1 MSGLVKQLQYYE
13 KESKIFMPNEI
24 FNDLKPLHSKGSS
37 HVAFA
42 YSFYYLI
49 SWLFRYCKYD
59 KVNAD
64 MGFIKQVLGYNKDY
78 KKLNYLTKKNGLLD
92 EMGYALTSTDYPI
105 AWNMEDGLEFTYLS
119 ELDPESQKILR
130 DARGR
135 NFKIKYPVKGL
146 WRSRE
151 SADEGYEDGTFFE
164 VDQTHMIP
172 FEVFIYC
179 MENGLGVTGF
189 YLYSYLSYRCQWFEE
204 FNSSVERLGEDIG
217 LSHNTTDKYVSRLVR
232 HGLIDY
238 KVNECVKID
247 GKYNKKPSTFNVKSK
262 R

>member
-1 MSGLVKQLQYYE
+1 MSGLSEQLQYYE
-13 KESKIFMPNEI
+13 KENKVFMPNEI

-64 MGFIKQVLGYNKDY
+64 MGFIKQALGYNKDY

-92 EMGYALTSTDYPI
+92 EMGYTLTSTDYPI
-105 AWNMEDGLEFTYLS
+105 AWDMEDGLEFAYLS
-119 ELDPESQKILR
+119 ELDSDSQKLLR
-130 DARGR
+130 NARGR

-146 WRSRE
+146 WRSEE
-151 SADEGYEDGTFFE
+151 SADEGLLDGTFFE

-217 LSHNTTDKYVSRLVR
+217 ISVKTTERVITRLIGS
-232 HGLIDY
+232 GLVDY
-238 KVNECVKID
+238 KVNECKKID
-247 GKYNKKPSTFNVKSK
+247 GKFMRKANTYMMKS
-262 R
+262 